1 MNCSFCGNEI
11 ELGTEKIFVSKKGK
25 AFYFCSS
32 KCEKNLLKLKRKPRR
47 VRWTAEYRKEKAIRL
62 RGMEKP
68 AEKKK
73 KPEKPKEK
81 TEKKHAEE
89 KHKEKKHPKHKEKH
103 AEEKHKEKHSKS
115 EEKHT
120 KKSKPKA
127 EKSKK
132 SKKDKK

>member
-62 RGMEKP
+62 KSMEKP
-68 AEKKK
+68 AK
-73 KPEKPKEK
+73 KP
-81 TEKKHAEE
+81 E
-89 KHKEKKHPKHKEKH
+89 KHKEKPAKHKEKH
-103 AEEKHKEKHSKS
+103 AEEKHKEKHPRHK
-115 EEKHT
+115 EKHAKKHKSKEKKAEKPKED
-120 KKSKPKA
+120 KKSK
-127 EKSKK
+127 SKK
-132 SKKDKK
+132 PKKDKK

>member
-47 VRWTAEYRKEKAIRL
+47 VRWTQEYRKEKAIRL
-62 RGMEKP
+62 KGLERP

-73 KPEKPKEK
+73 KKPAEPKEK
-81 TEKKHAEE
+81 TAEKAE
-89 KHKEKKHPKHKEKH
+89 EKKHPKPKEKPKEEH
-103 AEEKHKEKHSKS
+103 AKKPKPKEKKA
-115 EEKHT
+115 EKP
-120 KKSKPKA
+120 SKPKA
-127 EKSKK
+127 KKKEKKSKK

>member
-47 VRWTAEYRKEKAIRL
+47 VRWTQEYRKEKAIRL
-62 RGMEKP
+62 KGMEKP

-73 KPEKPKEK
+73 KSVEHKEKP
-81 TEKKHAEE
+81 EKKHAEE
-89 KHKEKKHPKHKEKH
+89 KHKEKHTKHKEKH
-103 AEEKHKEKHSKS
+103 AEEKHKEEHVKKHKPP
-115 EEKHT
+115 EKKAEKPKKD
-120 KKSKPKA
+120 KKS
-127 EKSKK
+127 KSKK
-132 SKKDKK
+132 SKK

>member
-62 RGMEKP
+62 KGMEKP
-68 AEKKK
+68 AEKKE
-73 KPEKPKEK
+73 KPEKPKEEK
-81 TEKKHAEE
+81 PEKKHAEE
-89 KHKEKKHPKHKEKH
+89 KHKEKPAKPKEKP
-103 AEEKHKEKHSKS
+103 AEKPKEEAKPKEKKA
-115 EEKHT
+115 EKPKKD
-120 KKSKPKA
+120 KKS
-127 EKSKK
+127 KSKK